1 MSVFILFVSG
11 GVLYFVYITSDRL
24 VVRSVLQ
31 SNGNRNVIGSIRHVS
46 CFNVFPVYKF
56 GPFFEPIL
64 GWWRHKVESKFQN
77 FQKAFTQRN
86 NSRQSTF
93 YFWFSSFYQH
103 CYMKNQFGSFWHI
116 FGLMTSP
123 RGVKALKHWDSG
135 FKKGII
141 HLKFPFAIDFHLF
154 LSPSIHDIQLC
165 ALLTQFGDNGIT
177 KERNIPE
184 FWKINWKII
193 SDLLK
198 CKWPEV

>member
-103 CYMKNQFGSFWHI
+103 CYMKYQFGSFWHI

-123 RGVKALKHWDSG
+123 RGVKALKHWDWFQKRNNSPQISLCYWLSS
-135 FKKGII
+135 FSIT
-141 HLKFPFAIDFHLF
+141 LDTWYTTLRPFDPIW
-154 LSPSIHDIQLC
+154 
-165 ALLTQFGDNGIT
+165 
-177 KERNIPE
+177 R
-184 FWKINWKII
+184 
-193 SDLLK
+193 
-198 CKWPEV
+198 